1 MLAITAGN
9 GRQRAKWSNC
19 DPREDHR
26 PHDLPHNQIELTKRT
41 HIELDL
47 ELTDEGDGLAG
58 ELTEPGRPKRTIAG
72 WLQLLDEL
80 QRAVERH
87 QPPHDDP
94 APR

>member
-1 MLAITAGN
+1 MADSERG
-9 GRQRAKWSNC
+9 GRIATQGKTIGQ
-19 DPREDHR
+19 
-26 PHDLPHNQIELTKRT
+26 DLPQNQIELTNRT

-47 ELTDEGDGLAG
+47 ELTDKGHGLAG

-80 QRAVERH
+80 QRALERT